1 MFGIQPA
8 ELIIILIVALIV
20 LGPDRLPGAMRS
32 AGRTYRQVRSLLDDA
47 QQELASTIDFDPD
60 PPQAPPRPVRADDGE
75 EPRAGDAAPDDAA
88 APDGAAPDDG
98 HREDDPD
105 PATAPRPHA
114 DGEAMA

>member
-1 MFGIQPA
+1 VFGIQPA

-60 PPQAPPRPVRADDGE
+60 PPSSPPRPAPSARDGE
-75 EPRAGDAAPDDAA
+75 DEPR
-88 APDGAAPDDG
+88 DGEAVPHGDG
-98 HREDDPD
+98 HPEDGPD
-105 PATAPRPHA
+105 PTTAPRRHA